1 MSYAHNQ
8 RRKFIRKLKRHLKEI
23 HGFAWQ
29 EKFKFI
35 MANLKPDLTECSAME
50 IKKHFIAIRM
60 IEGK

>member
-1 MSYAHNQ
+1 LLGNAGI
-8 RRKFIRKLKRHLKEI
+8 KD
-23 HGFAWQ
+23 

-35 MANLKPDLTECSAME
+35 MANLKPDLTECSPME